1 MPLFY
6 HIERLQPPHKVVH
19 EPYSSENLSGRQSFR
34 REKRPQESSGVLI
47 SPGSSSP
54 SEAPLP
60 GSTRD

>member
-1 MPLFY
+1 MDKRVAAPPPS
-6 HIERLQPPHKVVH
+6 ERKGL
-19 EPYSSENLSGRQSFR
+19 SSENLSGKQSFR

-60 GSTRD
+60 GSARD